1 MYYIVYCDIDGRFR
15 AIIDT
20 AGKPNKYGKPKL
32 FQRKKDALAWIEW
45 KTYAGMTHYYEVKK
59 AA

>member
-1 MYYIVYCDIDGRFR
+1 MYYIVYGDIDGRFR

-32 FQRKKDALAWIEW
+32 FQRKKDALAWIER
-45 KTYAGMTHYYEVKK
+45 KTYTGMTHYYEVKK